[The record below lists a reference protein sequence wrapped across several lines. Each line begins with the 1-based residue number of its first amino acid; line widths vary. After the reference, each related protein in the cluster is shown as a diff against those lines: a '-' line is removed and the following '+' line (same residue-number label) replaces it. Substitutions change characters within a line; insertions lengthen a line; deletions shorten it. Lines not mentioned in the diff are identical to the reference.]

1 MIENTSMLGFAAIA
15 LLMVLT
21 PGPNMLYL
29 ISRSICQGKKAGW
42 ISLCGVALG
51 FVFYMFCA
59 AMGLTALLFAVPFAY
74 DAIRILG
81 AIYLLW
87 LAWQAISPK
96 SQSVFQAVRLQ
107 TDGPLKLFLMGF
119 LTNLLNP
126 KIAMMYLSL
135 LPQFIRPEQGSVFAQ
150 SLQLGTLQILISIAV
165 NGLIVYSAGS
175 IALFL
180 NQKPQWQKIQK
191 WMMGTVLTA
200 LALRMLAE
208 QKH

>member
-1 MIENTSMLGFAAIA
+1 MIENASILGFAAIA

-87 LAWQAISPK
+87 LAWQAISLKNQPIFK
-96 SQSVFQAVRLQ
+96 AVHLQA
-107 TDGPLKLFLMGF
+107 DSPLKLFLMGF

-150 SLQLGTLQILISIAV
+150 SLQLGALQILISIAV

>member
-59 AMGLTALLFAVPFAY
+59 AMGLTALLFTVPFAY

-96 SQSVFQAVRLQ
+96 SQSVFQAIRLQ
-107 TDGPLKLFLMGF
+107 ADSPLKLFLMGF

-165 NGLIVYSAGS
+165 NSLIVYSAGS

>member
-1 MIENTSMLGFAAIA
+1 MIESTSMLGFAAIA

-96 SQSVFQAVRLQ
+96 SQQVFQAVRLQ
-107 TDGPLKLFLMGF
+107 ADGPLKLFLMGF

>member
-1 MIENTSMLGFAAIA
+1 MIENASILGFAAIA

-96 SQSVFQAVRLQ
+96 SQPVFQAVHLQ
-107 TDGPLKLFLMGF
+107 ADSPLKLFLMGF

-208 QKH
+208 QKN

>member
-1 MIENTSMLGFAAIA
+1 MIENASILGFAAIA

-51 FVFYMFCA
+51 FVFYMCCA
-59 AMGLTALLFAVPFAY
+59 AMGLTALLFTVPFAY

-87 LAWQAISPK
+87 LAWQAISLKNQPI
-96 SQSVFQAVRLQ
+96 FQAVHLQ
-107 TDGPLKLFLMGF
+107 ADSPLKLFLMGF

-150 SLQLGTLQILISIAV
+150 SLQLGALQILISIAV